1 MYHYYVKND
10 KIIHFRPLQIKIFDK
25 EKQTVKQYLFEQAL
39 IVLARARR
47 FQRHH
52 MPYEASRMA
61 NIAINLQTCN
71 VYVLFDALQILYETG
86 RYSPVAQYMPVV
98 FKLAKLPRHIQAKA
112 KRMNM
117 KALFFT
123 GMKNFALRELGALLV
138 CTDNRDL
145 PQLIDD
151 MYEMLL
157 SQPQEKFRDMPP
169 KPNKVKRF

>member
-1 MYHYYVKND
+1 MYHYYVCND
-10 KIIHFRPLQIKIFDK
+10 KLIHFRPLKIKIFNK
-25 EKQTVKQYLFEQAL
+25 KQQTMKQYLFEQAL
-39 IVLARARR
+39 TVLARARR
-47 FQRHH
+47 FQRHN
-52 MPYEASRMA
+52 MLDEASTMA
-61 NIAINLQTCN
+61 YIAINLQTCN

-86 RYSPVAQYMPVV
+86 RFSAVAQYMPVV
-98 FKLAKLPRHIQAKA
+98 FKLAKFPRNVQMKA

-151 MYEMLL
+151 MYEMLQ
-157 SQPQEKFRDMPP
+157 SQPQEQFRYIQPQ
-169 KPNKVKRF
+169 PNKVKRF